1 MNFHGD
7 MVMDLDDR
15 VLRRLKLSDLRLL
28 YAVVQWR
35 GMAKA
40 AARLNISQPA
50 VSKAIAA
57 LEQTLG
63 VRLLDRTPRGI
74 EPTIYGQALLK
85 GGTAIFEELSQSV
98 KQIRYLADPEAGE
111 LRIGGSDPMVAGLIP
126 AVIERLSRKYPRIT
140 FHVTEAESV
149 LHQYRAL
156 REHEVEF
163 VIGRLPQSVREE
175 DLDVEILFQEPL
187 LVAAGLQNRW
197 VRRRRIDLAELIDE
211 PWVLP
216 GRDSFIGSI
225 VADLFRERGFELP
238 HNSVTCGSIQMN
250 NALLATGRYLAI
262 YPGSL
267 LRLSITPL
275 PIKVLPTKLPI
286 GSTTAGIVTLK
297 NRTISPVARLFIDYA
312 RALVRPLAKQ
322 SK

>member
-1 MNFHGD
+1 

-57 LEQTLG
+57 LEHTLG
-63 VRLLDRTPRGI
+63 VRLLDRTPRGV

-85 GGTAIFEELSQSV
+85 GGTAVFDELSQSV
-98 KQIRYLADPEAGE
+98 KQIKFLADPQAGE

-156 REHEVEF
+156 REREVEF

-175 DLDVEILFQEPL
+175 DLDVEILFHEPL

-197 VRRRRIDLAELIDE
+197 VRRRRIELAELIDE

-225 VADLFRERGFELP
+225 VADLFRARGLELP

-262 YPGSL
+262 
-267 LRLSITPL
+267 LS
-275 PIKVLPTKLPI
+275 
-286 GSTTAGIVTLK
+286 
-297 NRTISPVARLFIDYA
+297 
-312 RALVRPLAKQ
+312 RAPSCA
-322 SK
+322 